1 MLMSGSASHRHP
13 LDPLYDQFAE
23 VFQALAN
30 TKRLHILRCVSERE
44 KSVTEMLACRAFM
57 GVPQSTVSQNLAV
70 LRQQGLIKARKDGTS
85 VFYSLSDPRIVEFLR
100 LAGVLVERRAE
111 EMGEAASGSSE

>member
-1 MLMSGSASHRHP
+1 MSGSASHRHP

-44 KSVTEMLACRAFM
+44 KSVTEILACRAFT
-57 GVPQSTVSQNLAV
+57 GVPQSTVSQNLAA
-70 LRQQGLIKARKDGTS
+70 LKQQGLVKARKDGTN
-85 VFYSLSDPRIVEFLR
+85 VFYSLSDPRIVELLR
-100 LAGVLVERRAE
+100 LAGVLVERRVA
-111 EMGEAASGSSE
+111 EMGEVASGSSHEH